1 MKTTLKKYL
10 LAIAVSCLLAAPLQA
25 QPKIA
30 IIDLKK
36 VFDGY
41 YKTKQADTTLKERAA
56 DFDKTRKGM
65 LDDYQ
70 SLNEKYKKEL
80 EGANDQAVSADE
92 REKRKKSAESTLLE
106 IKKIEQDVS
115 KFDQTARVQLG
126 EQQRRMRDRVLGEIR
141 EVIDAKAKTSGY
153 SLVIDTAAESINST
167 PVVLFSNNENDI
179 TDDVLKQINSTMPAD
194 GGKAADK
201 KDEKK

>member
-1 MKTTLKKYL
+1 MKTTLKKSL
-10 LAIAVSCLLAAPLQA
+10 FVIAIGCLLAVPLQA

-153 SLVIDTAAESINST
+153 SLVVDTAAESINST
-167 PVVLFSNNENDI
+167 PVVLFSNGENDI
-179 TDDVLKQINSTMPAD
+179 TEDVLKQINATMPAD
-194 GGKAADK
+194 IGKAADK

>member
-1 MKTTLKKYL
+1 MKTILQKTL
-10 LAIAVSCLLAAPLQA
+10 LAGAILCLVAAPLQA

-41 YKTKQADTTLKERAA
+41 YKTKQADSTLKERAA

-65 LDDYQ
+65 LDDYS

-141 EVIDAKAKTSGY
+141 EVIDAKSKTGGY
-153 SLVIDTAAESINST
+153 TLVLDTAAEIINST
-167 PVVLFSNNENDI
+167 PIVIFSNGENDI
-179 TDDVLKQINSTMPAD
+179 TEDVLKQLNVSAPAD
-194 GGKAADK
+194 AAKGSDK
-201 KDEKK
+201 KDDKK

>member
-1 MKTTLKKYL
+1 MKTTFRKSL
-10 LAIAVSCLLAAPLQA
+10 LLTVAVACLALSLQA

-92 REKRKKSAESTLLE
+92 REKRKKSAENTLLE

-115 KFDQTARVQLG
+115 KFDQTARVQLS

-141 EVIDAKAKTSGY
+141 EVIDAKAKTGGY
-153 SLVIDTAAESINST
+153 SLVLDTAAESINST
-167 PVVLFSNNENDI
+167 PIVLFTNGENDI
-179 TDDVLKQINSTMPAD
+179 TDEVLKQVNATAPAD
-194 GGKAADK
+194 TGKTSDK
-201 KDEKK
+201 KDDKK